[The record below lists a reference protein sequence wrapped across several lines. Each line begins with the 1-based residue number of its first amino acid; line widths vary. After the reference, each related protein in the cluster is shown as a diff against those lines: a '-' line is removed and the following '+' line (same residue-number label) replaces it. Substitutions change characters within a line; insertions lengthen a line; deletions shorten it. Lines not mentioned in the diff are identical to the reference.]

1 MAVSREQLTRF
12 QEICD
17 QAGVAIG
24 DSTIPHPGEVSAMEN
39 ITDDSDLPGIEINV
53 DDHSGINCTDGK
65 PCISLTM
72 IIIFIIFHSLRS
84 W

>member
-24 DSTIPHPGEVSAMEN
+24 DSTIPHPGEMPAVEN
-39 ITDDSDLPGIEINV
+39 ITDDSGLPGIKVDV
-53 DDHSGINCTDGK
+53 DDRSGIDCTDGN
-65 PCISLTM
+65 P
-72 IIIFIIFHSLRS
+72 
-84 W
+84 